1 VTITMKWWM
10 ARTIGVLFAGLCA
23 FAGAV
28 LSTDQTLTGAI
39 WSASAFVLL
48 AMSVHGWNRV
58 RILRQAL
65 KQQLDDD
72 ARSIAIGRRAHLV
85 FFSVIER
92 EGALYA
98 DSLAELIEKTPDAE
112 TTQLVYDEP
121 WRVTLYFT
129 DTTRVGATDGRPE

>member
-1 VTITMKWWM
+1 MTITMKWWM
-10 ARTIGVLFAGLCA
+10 ARTITVLFAGLCA

-28 LSTDQTLTGAI
+28 LSTDQDLTGAV

-48 AMSVHGWNRV
+48 VLSAHGLYRV

-85 FFSVIER
+85 FFSAIER
-92 EGALYA
+92 DGALYA
-98 DSLAELIEKTPDAE
+98 DSLAELIQRAPDVE
-112 TTQLVYDEP
+112 TSQIVYDEP
-121 WRVTLYFT
+121 WRVTLYFADMT
-129 DTTRVGATDGRPE
+129 KAGASNGRSE